1 MCWGGELYTQQSA
14 IVGIA
19 IMYIAIVCIAIMYI
33 AIVCTAIMYIA
44 ISYIAKIMHIAI
56 RYVDTLYVAC
66 SYNIQTHVFGYVL
79 KCFGGMFWDVFW
91 MLWGCFL
98 DVLGMFSGC
107 FGNGFWRHF
116 TNQATPSNP
125 SVPGGD
131 CKFAD
136 AGTKNKCPYEPNDVV
151 C

>member
-1 MCWGGELYTQQSA
+1 MQALSSPGVLGRRA
-14 IVGIA
+14 ICTA
-19 IMYIAIVCIAIMYI
+19 IRYVHFMHNAIAIVCIAIMYI

-98 DVLGMFSGC
+98 DVLGVLLFS
-107 FGNGFWRHF
+107 
-116 TNQATPSNP
+116 
-125 SVPGGD
+125 V
-131 CKFAD
+131 
-136 AGTKNKCPYEPNDVV
+136 
-151 C
+151 

>member
-1 MCWGGELYTQQSA
+1 MSCPGASLELSWCVGRRAICTAIRYVHFMHNAIA
-14 IVGIA
+14 IVCIA
-19 IMYIAIVCIAIMYI
+19 IMYIAIVFIAIMYI

-79 KCFGGMFWDVFW
+79 KCFVEMFWDVFW

-98 DVLGMFSGC
+98 DDLGFFSG
-107 FGNGFWRHF
+107 
-116 TNQATPSNP
+116 
-125 SVPGGD
+125 
-131 CKFAD
+131 
-136 AGTKNKCPYEPNDVV
+136 
-151 C
+151 